1 MIRLTLL
8 VIVLATGCNNQ
19 KPEERKLP
27 GSAAPTTTVPPPPA
41 PTGSSA
47 GSSATGSGATGSGT
61 AGSAKGTGF
70 APFDDALAGTRPWI
84 AVDDKAGIVELVAV
98 DDLSGRTK
106 GQFAANR
113 RCGADAAKA
122 VEALG
127 KRIAERAKSGHEPPA
142 CKEDGG
148 VTSCFQ
154 PGLAEGDVVL
164 ELEYGKSGDAWR
176 VIGAKTY
183 GVGITAEKE
192 ETKYTALLKEKCK

>member
-1 MIRLTLL
+1 MIRFALF
-8 VIVLATGCNNQ
+8 ISVLAAGCSND

-27 GSAAPTTTVPPPPA
+27 GSAAPTTTVPAPPA
-41 PTGSSA
+41 PAGSASA
-47 GSSATGSGATGSGT
+47 GSASTGAP
-61 AGSAKGTGF
+61 APAPAPKGTGF
-70 APFDDALAGTRPWI
+70 APFDDALAGTKPWI
-84 AVDDKAGIVELVAV
+84 AADDKAGIVELVAV

-106 GQFAANR
+106 GQFAVDR
-113 RCGADAAKA
+113 RCGADAAKV

-142 CKEDGG
+142 CKEEGG
-148 VTSCFQ
+148 ITSCFQ

-183 GVGITAEKE
+183 GVGITAAKE
-192 ETKYTALLKEKCK
+192 ETKYAALLKEKCK

>member
-1 MIRLTLL
+1 MIRLALL
-8 VIVLATGCNNQ
+8 VTVLAAGCDSQ
-19 KPEERKLP
+19 KPEERKLQ
-27 GSAAPTTTVPPPPA
+27 GSVTPPT
-41 PTGSSA
+41 
-47 GSSATGSGATGSGT
+47 ATT
-61 AGSAKGTGF
+61 AGSAPAGSASAGSASAGSASTGTPAPERKGTGF

-84 AVDDKAGIVELVAV
+84 AADDKAGIVELVAV
-98 DDLSGRTK
+98 DDLSGHTK
-106 GQFAANR
+106 GKFTVDQ
-113 RCGADAAKA
+113 RCGADAAKI

-148 VTSCFQ
+148 VTSCYQ

-183 GVGITAEKE
+183 GVGVTAEKE
-192 ETKYTALLKEKCK
+192 ETKYAALLKEKCK